1 MLSLLSCHPF
11 KAEWIVPLCPVLR
24 KTAWRAKSC
33 WFSRF
38 IPAARPAGTPHRGQR
53 TNQISAGIA
62 FKTPWVRCRILE
74 SKDGRVGEG
83 RCTQVHGGGQGTV
96 CLVLLPHTDQCGLVS
111 SRHPGSVRM
120 DLMLLSGY
128 PRFQPQGK
136 LVGKDEMYSPLK
148 TDCPWRL
155 TPTSSSRSTTP
166 NPVLGESTWPK
177 HQGYCW
183 HTVRR
188 DDTSSRIL

>member
-33 WFSRF
+33 WFSPF

-74 SKDGRVGEG
+74 SKDDRVGGG

-96 CLVLLPHTDQCGLVS
+96 CLVLLPHTDQLWACLITPSLLCEDGLNASFRV
-111 SRHPGSVRM
+111 PA
-120 DLMLLSGY
+120 LPA
-128 PRFQPQGK
+128 PR
-136 LVGKDEMYSPLK
+136 K
-148 TDCPWRL
+148 TCRQRWDIL
-155 TPTSSSRSTTP
+155 TPKDRLSLAP
-166 NPVLGESTWPK
+166 NTHFLKPLNNP
-177 HQGYCW
+177 
-183 HTVRR
+183 
-188 DDTSSRIL
+188 